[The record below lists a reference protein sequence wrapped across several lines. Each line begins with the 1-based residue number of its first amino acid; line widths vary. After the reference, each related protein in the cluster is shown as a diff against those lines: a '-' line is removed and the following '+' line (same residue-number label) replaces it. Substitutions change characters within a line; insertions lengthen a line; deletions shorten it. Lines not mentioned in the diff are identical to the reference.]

1 MVVAQ
6 KIIHTICRKKQG
18 KYGDMSKAFD
28 RDEWPFLE
36 SIMMRMGFP
45 DKFVGS
51 IMACI
56 TSIRYYVVVNGEA
69 RREGTFHGP
78 KASKSGPSIF
88 HLLFADDS
96 IIFCRATT
104 GDFNGIKTIL
114 RLYEDAMGQQINFDK
129 FSILVSPNTI
139 GDTQRLCLGILEVKI
154 FLINYMYMGYLC
166 LWQKIQFG
174 P

>member
-78 KASKSGPSIF
+78 KASKSGP
-88 HLLFADDS
+88 
-96 IIFCRATT
+96 
-104 GDFNGIKTIL
+104 
-114 RLYEDAMGQQINFDK
+114 Q
-129 FSILVSPNTI
+129 FSICFLQMI
-139 GDTQRLCLGILEVKI
+139 RLFFVELRPEILMV
-154 FLINYMYMGYLC
+154 
-166 LWQKIQFG
+166 
-174 P
+174 